1 MSAGGTITAVV
12 KSDSSGVDDKAM
24 ATRPAADCQST
35 GGASCAIAPAL
46 SEAVAGVS
54 STGLD
59 ERSLAQLLGSLQPI
73 PLDQINSIELHG
85 ASFHNEEEGEEEQEE
100 MKDVFPSDIMKVEI
114 KEELEEVTIE

>member
-12 KSDSSGVDDKAM
+12 KSDSSSVDDT
-24 ATRPAADCQST
+24 ATATLPAADCQST

-46 SEAVAGVS
+46 PEAAAAV

-85 ASFHNEEEGEEEQEE
+85 ASFHHEEEEEEEQEE
-100 MKDVFPSDIMKVEI
+100 MEDVFPSDIMKVEI

>member
-1 MSAGGTITAVV
+1 MSSGGTITAVV
-12 KSDSSGVDDKAM
+12 KSDSSVD
-24 ATRPAADCQST
+24 ATATLPAADCQST
-35 GGASCAIAPAL
+35 AGAIAPAL
-46 SEAVAGVS
+46 QLPEAAAAV

-85 ASFHNEEEGEEEQEE
+85 ASFHHEEEEEEQEE
-100 MKDVFPSDIMKVEI
+100 MANVFPSDIMKVEI

>member
-12 KSDSSGVDDKAM
+12 KSGSSGDD
-24 ATRPAADCQST
+24 TVTLPAADCQST
-35 GGASCAIAPAL
+35 AGAIAPAL
-46 SEAVAGVS
+46 PLPEAAAI

-85 ASFHNEEEGEEEQEE
+85 ASFHHEEEEEEEEQEE
-100 MKDVFPSDIMKVEI
+100 MEDVFPSDIMKVEI

>member
-12 KSDSSGVDDKAM
+12 KSGSSVDDT
-24 ATRPAADCQST
+24 ATLPAADCHST
-35 GGASCAIAPAL
+35 GGAIAPAL
-46 SEAVAGVS
+46 PLPEAAAVLT
-54 STGLD
+54 TGLD

-85 ASFHNEEEGEEEQEE
+85 ASFHHEEEEEEEEQEE
-100 MKDVFPSDIMKVEI
+100 MANVFPSDIMKVEI